1 MAVRIQETTKADLV
15 AVAVPS
21 YFKGTALSHKFI
33 MDYME
38 SKLDQ
43 AGITIESE
51 SYRSTADGGV
61 AQCVYKLD
69 KNRIVGWTNSYIQGM
84 RFKSGAGIYL
94 TGDTYMI
101 GDTEP
106 DLIRSVDV
114 DVRVKLEI
122 DKVISDIDNV
132 VNATVQNL
140 VGMKAHTINSIKQSE
155 ILGVLYANSK
165 ILTSEQ
171 AAQVARGIKSG
182 TDFTLSAFYNE
193 IATVL
198 KKSHPKSWMDQQRV
212 LYSYF
217 VQMESNLSKLATEM
231 AKVDPVEAIPVDP
244 AQVNMLDQITQMEEV
259 IKNEGN
265 DMSKAIAPD
274 PDIVEIDPSATTGG
288 TVGTDSGEQ
297 HQDVQS
303 NQNDLDIA
311 EIAPPRAA
319 GHAEVDA
326 NPTAQVQPIDAS
338 AGTEDANEDSQD
350 GVEMEW
356 ENPQPDVVEVEEPAD
371 EVAEVEWKQPR
382 VISGTPDADVV
393 DLVLPSRGPAV
404 EGSAQ
409 SQEISEGSSKDSIG
423 SGETTD
429 VGKEEP
435 IAHVAMHDP
444 ESVAPAPTP
453 DVVEITTPPE
463 QGMEMSNE
471 ASSGPVFSFDASDD
485 DENDMD
491 LDL

>member
-61 AQCVYKLD
+61 AQCVYKLN

-84 RFKSGAGIYL
+84 RFKSGSGIYL

-155 ILGVLYANSK
+155 ILGVLYANNK

-171 AAQVARGIKSG
+171 AAQVARGIKNG
-182 TDFTLSAFYNE
+182 TDFTLSGFYNE

-198 KKSHPKSWMDQQRV
+198 KKSHPKSWMDQQRE

-231 AKVDPVEAIPVDP
+231 AKVDPVETIPVDP
-244 AQVNMLDQITQMEEV
+244 AQVNMLDQITQMEET
-259 IKNEGN
+259 IKDEGN

-274 PDIVEIDPSATTGG
+274 PDIVEIDPSTTTDG
-288 TVGTDSGEQ
+288 TVGTDTEEQ
-297 HQDVQS
+297 HQGVQS
-303 NQNDLDIA
+303 NQSTPDIA
-311 EIAPPRAA
+311 EVEPPRD
-319 GHAEVDA
+319 GGDAEVDA
-326 NPTAQVQPIDAS
+326 NPTAHVQPTDAS
-338 AGTEDANEDSQD
+338 N
-350 GVEMEW
+350 
-356 ENPQPDVVEVEEPAD
+356 
-371 EVAEVEWKQPR
+371 
-382 VISGTPDADVV
+382 GTPDADVV
-393 DLVLPSRGPAV
+393 DLVLPSKGPTV
-404 EGSAQ
+404 EGSASAQ
-409 SQEISEGSSKDSIG
+409 DISEGPSKDNIG
-423 SGETTD
+423 SGEKSD
-429 VGKEEP
+429 IAEEELLVD
-435 IAHVAMHDP
+435 AHVAMHNP
-444 ESVAPAPTP
+444 ESVSPAPAP
-453 DVVEITTPPE
+453 DVVEIKTPPE
-463 QGMEMSNE
+463 QGMEMNDE
-471 ASSGPVFSFDASDD
+471 APSGPVFTFDANDD
-485 DENDMD
+485 DESDLN